1 MVLSV
6 TLFGSFFGLT
16 ALDFQSWLVIV
27 MFLLLAPSV
36 IYVFEKTFEKIW
48 QLLDAKVFGRKKR
61 VR

>member
-1 MVLSV
+1 
-6 TLFGSFFGLT
+6 
-16 ALDFQSWLVIV
+16 